1 MFIAG
6 FRLACRQ
13 TGLMVFFLS
22 PRSLSD
28 LFHECDGDD
37 FFVVTDA
44 VKRRLAGPNKQAATP
59 QSVKI
64 TPSLRVVRKNNE
76 YCK

>member
-1 MFIAG
+1 MLSIQQLLKKKKGPTNRAAQ
-6 FRLACRQ
+6 LA
-13 TGLMVFFLS
+13 
-22 PRSLSD
+22 RSLSD

>member
-1 MFIAG
+1 MT
-6 FRLACRQ
+6 LADLCAR
-13 TGLMVFFLS
+13 
-22 PRSLSD
+22 RLSD
-28 LFHECDGDD
+28 VVHECDGDD

-44 VKRRLAGPNKQAATP
+44 VKRRLAGPNKQAATL